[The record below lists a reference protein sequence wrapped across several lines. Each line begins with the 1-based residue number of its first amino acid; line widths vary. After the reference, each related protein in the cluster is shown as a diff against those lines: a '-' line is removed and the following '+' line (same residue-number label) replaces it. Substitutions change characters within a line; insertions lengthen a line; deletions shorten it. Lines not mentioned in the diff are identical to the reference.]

1 LKGGEINMAERMT
14 HYEKFERDQRYAW
27 FRRGDDPLAQAKSPL
42 ISFGEVNVQ
51 RDIEMAMTID
61 AAHAAFDPVRMLET
75 QMAMMPPAAQAE
87 IRAELPFPV
96 QEFIA

>member
-1 LKGGEINMAERMT
+1 MAERMT
-14 HYEKFERDQRYAW
+14 HYEKWEASQRDAW
-27 FRRGDDPLAQAKSPL
+27 YRRGEDPLAQAKQP
-42 ISFGEVNVQ
+42 ITTYGEVDLQ

-61 AAHAAFDPVRMLET
+61 AAHAAFDPVRMFET

-87 IRAELPFPV
+87 IRAELPFPA